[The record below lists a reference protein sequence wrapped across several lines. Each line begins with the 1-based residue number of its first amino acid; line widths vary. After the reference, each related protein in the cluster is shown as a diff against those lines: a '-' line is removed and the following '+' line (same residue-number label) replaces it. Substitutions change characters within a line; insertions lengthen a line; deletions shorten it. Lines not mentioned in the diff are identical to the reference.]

1 MSERAKRVR
10 EHAFGDEARLE
21 HGVCGCRRGGVVT
34 LRTGRIALF
43 KMRNCSR
50 FASLISPNWM
60 VSAGFFGS
68 RAFSSPDIL
77 RLGMVG

>member
-1 MSERAKRVR
+1 MERTGWCPR
-10 EHAFGDEARLE
+10 
-21 HGVCGCRRGGVVT
+21 CRREGYVVKT

-77 RLGMVG
+77 RLGMVGAAICLG